1 MAGCQQLSMG
11 SAHFRTEFV
20 HQDPCQVETIID
32 VKGILTQN
40 LNGNFNSHG
49 SELEMHLDE
58 ALKLVQGIRQIDP
71 EMPLQQAH
79 CFLIIAE
86 AEDGLSLSDIAKKA
100 NIGLA
105 TASRYVAALGKL
117 NRHREEGLQIIEAF
131 EDPMERRKKIIRL
144 THKGKLALNK
154 ALGNGHDNN

>member
-1 MAGCQQLSMG
+1 MQL
-11 SAHFRTEFV
+11 
-20 HQDPCQVETIID
+20 
-32 VKGILTQN
+32 N
-40 LNGNFNSHG
+40 
-49 SELEMHLDE
+49 E

-86 AEDGLSLSDIAKKA
+86 AEEGLSLSDIAKKA